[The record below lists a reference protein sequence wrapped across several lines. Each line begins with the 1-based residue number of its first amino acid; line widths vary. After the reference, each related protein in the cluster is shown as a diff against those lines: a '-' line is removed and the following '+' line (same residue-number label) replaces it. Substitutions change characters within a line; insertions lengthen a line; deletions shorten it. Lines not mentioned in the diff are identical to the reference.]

1 MIRPRPVFLL
11 ASLAFLTVWLLTAC
25 RGGDENVA
33 FVKDEQVQITCS
45 EECVVHGQCGTLAE
59 GPRAV
64 LANEGGP
71 AVTLQN
77 RYFLDETLV
86 TVVESNLRQLTTM
99 RDGAP
104 LDPLEAT
111 PFPHTFYRVS
121 GKGKTAWV
129 SEWCLARP

>member
-1 MIRPRPVFLL
+1 MTRLRPVF
-11 ASLAFLTVWLLTAC
+11 SLAALTFMMVWLLAAC
-25 RGGDENVA
+25 RGDEEPIP
-33 FVKDEQVQITCS
+33 FVKDEQVQVTCS
-45 EECVVHGQCGTLAE
+45 ELCAIHGQCGTLAE
-59 GPRAV
+59 GPLAV

-77 RYFLDETLV
+77 RYFLDDTLV
-86 TVVESNLRQLTTM
+86 TVVESNPRQLTTM

-111 PFPHTFYRVS
+111 PFTHMFYLVS
-121 GKGKTAWV
+121 GEGKTAWV

>member
-1 MIRPRPVFLL
+1 MSRLRPTFSLVVL
-11 ASLAFLTVWLLTAC
+11 AVIMVWLLAAC
-25 RGGDENVA
+25 RGGDEDVP

-45 EECVVHGQCGTLAE
+45 DACAVHGQCGALAE

-71 AVTLQN
+71 AVTLHN

-86 TVVESNLRQLTTM
+86 TVVESNLRQVTTM

-111 PFPHTFYRVS
+111 PFPHTFYLVN
-121 GKGKTAWV
+121 GEGKTAWV